1 MAIRIQ
7 FDGTGS
13 PECPTLVLA
22 KRGGE
27 KLGVLNTADNISLS
41 DRLSDSCELS
51 FDIYKEFDGRVCPI
65 WDKVVDFKLVWC
77 KEWDKWFSISVN
89 TQESSSVMKSI
100 TATSLGEAE
109 LSQILL
115 HDIEI
120 NTEDDIDRDDYDENF
135 PTILYRPD
143 RPDASLLH
151 RLMEKAPHYSIGH
164 VDSTIAKLQRTFS
177 FDGDSI
183 KDAFDAVAEE
193 IGCLFVYPSGSTD
206 KGTPSRTVE
215 VYDLERTCLDCGYRG
230 EFDGNCPECNSSNIN
245 EGYGQDTTIFVS
257 TENLT
262 DEVSY
267 ETDTGSV
274 KNCFRLTAGD
284 DLMTATVRLCN
295 PSGGGYIW
303 CITDDTKEDMS
314 DELVAK
320 LNSYDELC
328 QHYNEEAGSSIDA
341 TILVSYNELVDKYKS
356 MNENLEKITSPIA
369 GYSNLVKAYFSA
381 IEFGSYLQTSMMPTY
396 EHQETNAAAQAA
408 LLTADNLSPIA
419 VSKLTSGTSKATV
432 ESALKAMAKVFID
445 TSRFKFSINTTSW
458 VNTEGSTPTWTGNFT
473 VTSYTEEED
482 VATSSTISVV
492 VTDNYA
498 DYAKQLV
505 EKKIAISDTEDVS
518 ITGLFKL
525 ELEQFTNNLKKYSM
539 DCLDEFEDCCQ
550 DVLNILTESGGGEAT
565 SIMYSQ
571 YYLPYYNK
579 LLAIQ
584 AEKDV
589 RSSELMI
596 ILGDEESETASDE
609 PVLGVKQYIEMAQ
622 EEIRGALDL
631 ETYLGHDL
639 WVEFSSYR
647 REDEYSN
654 DNFISDG
661 LTDSEL
667 VDQAFQFIDKAKKE
681 IYKSANLQH
690 TITATLKN
698 LLVIPAFAPIVD
710 YFSVGNWIRV
720 KVDGAVY
727 RLRLVSYDLD
737 YSDMD
742 SLSVEFSDVTK
753 TLSGTADVADI
764 LSRASSM
771 ASTFDY
777 VTKQA
782 VKGSDASGILSNWT
796 ENGLSTTHTKIIDS
810 ADNQNM
816 VVDQHGTLYRKFDPM
831 TEKYEDI
838 QMKIINSTIAITDDN
853 WKSTRAALGR
863 FFYVNP
869 KTKKY
874 TEGYGINGEVLCGKL
889 LLGESLGIY
898 NSDNSMRFDAD
909 GLTVTNGTNTV
920 TIDPKEGDSVL
931 SIVSE
936 NGTVI
941 SFNKDGTANFTG
953 NVNATSLST
962 GGKGSIESTND
973 GIYIA
978 ADGSIYIGKYN
989 ESVQRCVSEIKSDG
1003 TFNLGDGSVIWNNE
1017 NSLIKSKNYKEA
1029 VNSNPG
1035 SGSALNLENGK
1046 FSFGGGAL
1054 VYDGSDLI
1062 IKGKMR
1068 GSAIDIQADLEV
1080 EENVHESVQ
1089 IMSDVN
1095 AYESI
1100 INLIAKFVNNS
1111 TVSESRASVSSNGIT
1126 LDSIDITLDSDSITL
1141 GPDSC
1146 NIDLMGAVSVHGNNL
1161 TDADYSSTTYTSFSG
1176 GVLSSGSVTVTKK
1189 LGMCCISGT
1198 LALSKS
1204 ISAWT
1209 TILSSSKVPAPQ
1221 HGELVPFE
1229 ASQWGTSYARP
1240 LRGKVTP
1247 DGGLQLVYGAAGNYV
1262 FTIAYPID

>member
-27 KLGVLNTADNISLS
+27 KLGVLNTVDNISVS
-41 DRLSDSCELS
+41 DRLSDACELS
-51 FDIYKEFDGRVCPI
+51 FDVYKEFDGKVCPVWNKI
-65 WDKVVDFKLVWC
+65 VDFKLVWC

-89 TQESSSVMKSI
+89 TQESSRVMKSV

-120 NTEDDIDRDDYDENF
+120 NTEDDINRDDYDEDF

-143 RPDASLLH
+143 KPEASLLH

-183 KDAFDAVAEE
+183 KDAFDAIAEE
-193 IGCLFVYPSGSTD
+193 VGCLFVYPSGSTD

-267 ETDTGSV
+267 ETYTDSV

-341 TILVSYNELVDKYKS
+341 TILASYNELVDKYKS
-356 MNENLEKITSPIA
+356 MNEDLEKIISPIA

-381 IEFGSYLQTSMMPTY
+381 IEFGGYLQTSMMPTY

-419 VSKLTSGTSKATV
+419 VSKLTSSTSKATI

-473 VTSYTEEED
+473 VTSYTEEDDE
-482 VATSSTISVV
+482 ATSTTISVV

-525 ELEQFTNNLKKYSM
+525 ELEQFTSNLKKYSM
-539 DCLDEFEDCCQ
+539 DCLSEFEDCCQ
-550 DVLNILTESGGGEAT
+550 DVLNILTESGGGET
-565 SIMYSQ
+565 ISIMYDQ

-596 ILGDEESETASDE
+596 ILGDEESETDSGE
-609 PVLGVKQYIEMAQ
+609 PVLGVKQYIENAQ
-622 EEIRGALDL
+622 EEIRSALDL
-631 ETYLGHDL
+631 ESYLGHDL

-667 VDQAFQFIDKAKKE
+667 VDQALQFIDKAKKE

-698 LLVIPAFAPIVD
+698 LLIIPAFAPIVD

-720 KVDGAVY
+720 RVDDVVY
-727 RLRLVSYDLD
+727 RLRLVSYDVD

-742 SLSVEFSDVTK
+742 NLSVEFSDVTK

-782 VKGSDASGILSNWT
+782 VKGSDASGVLSNWT
-796 ENGLSTTHTKIIDS
+796 ENGLSATHTKIIDS

-838 QMKIINSTIAITDDN
+838 QMKIINSTIAVTDDN

-869 KTKKY
+869 KTGEY

-920 TIDPKEGDSVL
+920 TIDPKGDSVL

-941 SFNKDGTANFTG
+941 SFNEDGTANFTG

-962 GGKGSIESTND
+962 GGKESIESTND
-973 GIYIA
+973 GTYIA
-978 ADGSIYIGKYN
+978 EDGSIYVGGDNGVKIL
-989 ESVQRCVSEIKSDG
+989 SDG
-1003 TFNLGDGSVIWNNE
+1003 TFN
-1017 NSLIKSKNYKEA
+1017 
-1029 VNSNPG
+1029 
-1035 SGSALNLENGK
+1035 
-1046 FSFGGGAL
+1046 FGNGAL
-1054 VYDGSDLI
+1054 VWDGSTLTISGYSKDASAPINVSLSREYI
-1062 IKGKMR
+1062 GVLCDDNGTPTTLDDYTAKLKVTKGLADQLSECTVTYTCDGCDGTYDADAGIFTLTNISKVVATVTFIVKYKDNSYEKVLTLNKISNGKDGEDAVLVRVDSSR
-1068 GSAIDIQADLEV
+1068 GNVFRNSEISTVLTATVYYGAKKISTIADL
-1080 EENVHESVQ
+1080 
-1089 IMSDVN
+1089 
-1095 AYESI
+1095 
-1100 INLIAKFVNNS
+1100 KNS
-1111 TVSESRASVSSNGIT
+1111 FGASSYLQWSWQK
-1126 LDSIDITLDSDSITL
+1126 L
-1141 GPDSC
+1141 GED
-1146 NIDLMGAVSVHGNNL
+1146 
-1161 TDADYSSTTYTSFSG
+1161 SFS
-1176 GVLSSGSVTVTKK
+1176 
-1189 LGMCCISGT
+1189 I
-1198 LALSKS
+1198 
-1204 ISAWT
+1204 
-1209 TILSSSKVPAPQ
+1209 ILSSDPRIGSD
-1221 HGELVPFE
+1221 GFTMTL
-1229 ASQWGTSYARP
+1229 TSNDVDVKA
-1240 LRGKVTP
+1240 
-1247 DGGLQLVYGAAGNYV
+1247 V
-1262 FTIAYPID
+1262 FMCSLIT

>member
-13 PECPTLVLA
+13 PEAPTLVLA

-27 KLGVLNTADNISLS
+27 KLGVLNTVDNISVS
-41 DRLSDSCELS
+41 DRLSDACELS
-51 FDIYKEFDGRVCPI
+51 FDVYKEFDGKVCSI
-65 WDKVVDFKLVWC
+65 WNKIVDFKLVWC
-77 KEWDKWFSISVN
+77 KEWDKWFSIAVN
-89 TQESSSVMKSI
+89 TQESSSIMKSV

-120 NTEDDIDRDDYDENF
+120 NTEDDINRDDYDENF

-143 RPDASLLH
+143 KPEASLLH

-206 KGTPSRTVE
+206 NGSPSRTVE

-230 EFDGNCPECNSSNIN
+230 EFDGNCPECNSSNIKD
-245 EGYGQDTTIFVS
+245 GYGQDTTIFVS

-267 ETDTGSV
+267 ETDTDSV

-341 TILVSYNELVDKYKS
+341 AILASYNELVDKYKL

-381 IEFGSYLQTSMMPTY
+381 IDFGGYLQTSMMPTY

-408 LLTADNLSPIA
+408 LLTVDNLSPIA
-419 VSKLTSGTSKATV
+419 VSKLTSSTSKATV

-445 TSRFKFSINTTSW
+445 TSRFKFTINTTSW
-458 VNTEGSTPTWTGNFT
+458 VNTEGRTPTWTGNFT
-473 VTSYTEEED
+473 VTSYTEEDDE
-482 VATSSTISVV
+482 ATSATISVV

-525 ELEQFTNNLKKYSM
+525 EIEQFTSNLKKYSM
-539 DCLDEFEDCCQ
+539 DCLNEFEDCCQ
-550 DVLNILTESGGGEAT
+550 DVLNILTESGGGETT
-565 SIMYSQ
+565 SIMYDQ

-596 ILGDEESETASDE
+596 ILGDEESETDSDE
-609 PVLGVKQYIEMAQ
+609 PVLGVKQYIENAQ
-622 EEIRGALDL
+622 EEIRSALDL
-631 ETYLGHDL
+631 ESYLGHDL

-667 VDQAFQFIDKAKKE
+667 VDQALQFIDKAKKE

-698 LLVIPAFAPIVD
+698 LLIIPAFAPIVD

-720 KVDGAVY
+720 RVDDAVY
-727 RLRLVSYDLD
+727 RLRLVSYDVD

-742 SLSVEFSDVTK
+742 NLSVEFSDVTK
-753 TLSGTADVADI
+753 TLSGTADVADT

-782 VKGSDASGILSNWT
+782 VKGSDASGVLSNWI
-796 ENGLSTTHTKIIDS
+796 ENGLSATHTKIIDS

-816 VVDQHGTLYRKFDPM
+816 VVDQHGTLYRKFNPM

-869 KTKKY
+869 KTGEY

-920 TIDPKEGDSVL
+920 AIDPKGDSVL

-989 ESVQRCVSEIKSDG
+989 ESVRRCVSEIKSDG

-1029 VNSNPG
+1029 VNSNSG

-1095 AYESI
+1095 VYESI

-1111 TVSESRASVSSNGIT
+1111 TVYESRASVSSNGIT

-1176 GVLSSGSVTVTKK
+1176 GVISSGSVVVTKK
-1189 LGMCCISGT
+1189 LGVCYISGT
-1198 LALSKS
+1198 LSLSGKVS
-1204 ISAWT
+1204 SWT
-1209 TILSSSKVPAPQ
+1209 TILGSSAIPAPQ
-1221 HGELVPFE
+1221 HGVLVPFE
-1229 ASQWGTSYARP
+1229 MSQWKASYAQV
-1240 LRGKVTP
+1240 LRGKITP
-1247 DGGLQLVYGAAGNYV
+1247 NGELQLVYGAAGNYV
-1262 FTIAYPID
+1262 INISYPID

>member
-13 PECPTLVLA
+13 PEAPTLVLA

-27 KLGVLNTADNISLS
+27 KLGVLNTVDNISVS
-41 DRLSDSCELS
+41 DRLSDTCELS
-51 FDIYKEFDGRVCPI
+51 FDVYKEFDGTVCSI
-65 WDKVVDFKLVWC
+65 WNKIVDFKLVWC
-77 KEWDKWFSISVN
+77 KEWDKWFSIAVN
-89 TQESSSVMKSI
+89 TQESSSIMKSV

-115 HDIEI
+115 HNIEI
-120 NTEDDIDRDDYDENF
+120 NTEDDINRDDYDENF

-143 RPDASLLH
+143 KPEASLLH
-151 RLMEKAPHYSIGH
+151 RLMEKAPHYSIGR

-206 KGTPSRTVE
+206 NGSPSRTVE

-230 EFDGNCPECNSSNIN
+230 EFDGNCPECNSSNIKD
-245 EGYGQDTTIFVS
+245 GYGQDTTIFVS

-267 ETDTGSV
+267 ETDTDSV

-341 TILVSYNELVDKYKS
+341 AILASYNELVDKYKS

-381 IEFGSYLQTSMMPTY
+381 IDFGGYLQTSMMPTY

-458 VNTEGSTPTWTGNFT
+458 VNTEGRTPTWTGNFT
-473 VTSYTEEED
+473 VTSYTEEDDE
-482 VATSSTISVV
+482 ATSATISVI

-525 ELEQFTNNLKKYSM
+525 ELEQFTSNLKKYSM
-539 DCLDEFEDCCQ
+539 DCLNEFEDCCQ
-550 DVLNILTESGGGEAT
+550 DVLNILTESGGGETT
-565 SIMYSQ
+565 SIMYDQ

-589 RSSELMI
+589 RGSELMI
-596 ILGDEESETASDE
+596 ILGDEESETDSGE
-609 PVLGVKQYIEMAQ
+609 PVLGVKQYIENAQ
-622 EEIRGALDL
+622 EEIRSALDL
-631 ETYLGHDL
+631 ESYLGHDL
-639 WVEFSSYR
+639 WVELSSYR

-667 VDQAFQFIDKAKKE
+667 VDQALQFIDKAKKE

-698 LLVIPAFAPIVD
+698 LLIIPAFAPIVD

-720 KVDGAVY
+720 RVDDAVY
-727 RLRLVSYDLD
+727 RLRLVSYDVD

-742 SLSVEFSDVTK
+742 NLSVEFSDVTK
-753 TLSGTADVADI
+753 ALSGTADVADI

-782 VKGSDASGILSNWT
+782 VKGSDASGVLSNWT
-796 ENGLSTTHTKIIDS
+796 ENGLSATHTKIIDS

-816 VVDQHGTLYRKFDPM
+816 VVDQHGTLYRKFNPM

-869 KTKKY
+869 KTGEY

-920 TIDPKEGDSVL
+920 TIDPKGDSVL

-1003 TFNLGDGSVIWNNE
+1003 TFNLGDGSVIWDNE

-1029 VNSNPG
+1029 VNSNSG

-1068 GSAIDIQADLEV
+1068 GNAIDIQADLEV

-1095 AYESI
+1095 TYRSI

-1111 TVSESRASVSSNGIT
+1111 TVYESRASVSSNGIT
-1126 LDSIDITLDSDSITL
+1126 LDSTDITLDSDSITL

-1146 NIDLMGAVSVHGNNL
+1146 DIDLMGAVSVHGNNL

-1176 GVLSSGSVTVTKK
+1176 SVLSSGSVTVTKK
-1189 LGMCCISGT
+1189 LGVCYISGSVT
-1198 LALSKS
+1198 ASKS
-1204 ISAWT
+1204 ITDWT
-1209 TILSSSKVPAPQ
+1209 TILGSSAIPAPQ
-1221 HGELVPFE
+1221 HGKLIPFNVP
-1229 ASQWGTSYARP
+1229 AWGSSYTAA
-1240 LRGKVTP
+1240 LRGRIP
-1247 DGGLQLVYGAAGNYV
+1247 AGGGLQLRLGAAREYV
-1262 FTIAYPID
+1262 FEISYPID